1 MSISKSAKRKSKA
14 SPICKANASPPLAN
28 RRAGQ
33 QRIYTHTKSNLQRD
47 FKEFQTKR
55 HPGSRASG
63 GKIARLGR
71 VKLMPGLPVK
81 TLMKTYDRNVI
92 SYFTKPLQDH
102 ILRAF
107 RER

>member
-1 MSISKSAKRKSKA
+1 V
-14 SPICKANASPPLAN
+14 
-28 RRAGQ
+28 
-33 QRIYTHTKSNLQRD
+33 
-47 FKEFQTKR
+47 
-55 HPGSRASG
+55 

-81 TLMKTYDRNVI
+81 TLMKECDRHVI